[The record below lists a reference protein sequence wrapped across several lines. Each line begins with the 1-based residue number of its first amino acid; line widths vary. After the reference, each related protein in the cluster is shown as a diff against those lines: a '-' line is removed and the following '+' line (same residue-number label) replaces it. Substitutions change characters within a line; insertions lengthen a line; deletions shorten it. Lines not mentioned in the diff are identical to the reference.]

1 MTNIAK
7 INNLHLNI
15 NSILTYLNNNEVHN
29 AYSVW
34 ESIPEEDQNEFSELK
49 SYFKK
54 YIFLKESINNQILT
68 ATKAGVDRHIQED
81 IDKLAKIESLIK
93 SGKKNEALRLSQ
105 TLEYLEVP
113 DNVWNFLNS
122 IKQ

>member
-34 ESIPEEDQNEFSELK
+34 EAIPEEDQNEFSELK

-68 ATKAGVDRHIQED
+68 ATKAGLDRHIQED
-81 IDKLAKIESLIK
+81 IDKLAQIESLIK
-93 SGKKNEALRLSQ
+93 SGKRNEALRLAQ

-113 DNVWNFLNS
+113 ENVWNFLNS

>member
-7 INNLHLNI
+7 INNLHLSI
-15 NSILTYLNNNEVHN
+15 NSILSYLNNNEVHN
-29 AYSVW
+29 AYLVW
-34 ESIPEEDQNEFSELK
+34 DSIPEEDQNEFSELK

-113 DNVWNFLNS
+113 DSVWNFLNS

>member
-34 ESIPEEDQNEFSELK
+34 EAIPEEDQNEFSELK

>member
-7 INNLHLNI
+7 INNLHLSI
-15 NSILTYLNNNEVHN
+15 NSILSYLNNNEVQD
-29 AYSVW
+29 AYLVW
-34 ESIPEEDQNEFSELK
+34 DSIPEEDQNEFSELK

-54 YIFLKESINNQILT
+54 YIFLKDSINNQILT

-113 DNVWNFLNS
+113 DSVWNFLNS
-122 IKQ
+122 VKQ